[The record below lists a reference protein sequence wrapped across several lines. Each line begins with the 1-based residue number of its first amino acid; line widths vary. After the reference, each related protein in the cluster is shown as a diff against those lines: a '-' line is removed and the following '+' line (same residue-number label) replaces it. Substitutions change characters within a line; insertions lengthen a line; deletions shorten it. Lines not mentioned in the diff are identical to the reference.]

1 MKVEELRVWQE
12 TRIVVREVIALT
24 PAVHGIGI
32 ADQMR
37 RAAVSIASNIAEGAG
52 RVASRD
58 VVRFLVIARGSAAEL
73 GAQLAIAS
81 DCGCLPADAAV
92 IDRVDHVR
100 RMLSAL
106 IKRLEGS
113 G

>member
-1 MKVEELRVWQE
+1 MKLEELRVWQE
-12 TRIVVREVIALT
+12 SRILVREVIALV

-37 RAAVSIASNIAEGAG
+37 RAAVSIASNLAEGAG
-52 RVASRD
+52 RVTDREVA
-58 VVRFLVIARGSAAEL
+58 RFLVIARGSAAEL
-73 GAQLAIAS
+73 GAQLAIAA
-81 DCGCLPADAAV
+81 DCGCLPLNAAV
-92 IDRVDHVR
+92 LDRVDHVR

-106 IKRLEGS
+106 INRLEGS

>member
-1 MKVEELRVWQE
+1 MSE
-12 TRIVVREVIALT
+12 
-24 PAVHGIGI
+24 AVHGIGI

-37 RAAVSIASNIAEGAG
+37 RAAVSIVSNIAEGAG
-52 RVASRD
+52 RVTDRD
-58 VVRFLVIARGSAAEL
+58 VAKFLVIARASAGEL
-73 GAQLAIAS
+73 GAQLAIAA
-81 DCGCLPADAAV
+81 DCGCLPADARV
-92 IDRVDHVR
+92 IDRADHVR